1 MSRALQQQLLHRL
14 DTAAAILDLPLSR
27 EQLERLAVE
36 LTPSVA
42 ALCAERD
49 ALIADLEPAPYT
61 LAEDIAAGD
70 GERVVREFA
79 GCTLSIRPDVAQD
92 APAALLGLELQS
104 TQPDVLALDVPS
116 ATSLV
121 ITVKPRTEQAWD
133 WWQRRFE
140 AVTCSPEQ
148 PCCTTTTGHYGDIS
162 VELRGEGVPGLL
174 AARSAGRL
182 SDFMAGHPW

>member
-1 MSRALQQQLLHRL
+1 VSRALQQQLLARI
-14 DTAAAILDLPLSR
+14 DTAVAVLDLPLTR

-36 LTPSVA
+36 LTPGIVA
-42 ALCAERD
+42 MCAERD

-61 LAEDIAAGD
+61 VVEDGEGD

-104 TQPDVLALDVPS
+104 TQSDVLVLDVPS

-121 ITVKPRTEQAWD
+121 ITVKPRSPQAWT
-133 WWQRRFE
+133 WWCKRFE
-140 AVTCSPEQ
+140 AVTCSPSQ
-148 PCCTTTTGHYGDIS
+148 PCCTTTTGHYGDIA
-162 VELRGEGVPGLL
+162 VELRGEGVPDLL